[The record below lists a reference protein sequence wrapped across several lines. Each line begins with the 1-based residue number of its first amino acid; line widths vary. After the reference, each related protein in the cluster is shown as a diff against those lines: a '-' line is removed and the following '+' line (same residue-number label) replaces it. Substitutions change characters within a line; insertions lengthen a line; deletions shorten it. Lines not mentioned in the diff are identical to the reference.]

1 MGKVCES
8 YLDFMAPLETTSTAL
23 NGLLKVDGPLT
34 AVRETYS
41 LDIKRDIQKKKDEEL
56 SILYS
61 LVLANAKNAQFR
73 LVRVNDGVTRLYYRL
88 EKRSYTVLLIFM
100 IIFQIFLSVL
110 FSLLVYS
117 MVGSSERL
125 ALIVGG
131 LVFVLCMIL
140 FSFMPYS
147 ALRQSNNNRIMQNMS
162 KYFAERVNAYIAIA
176 RKYQANN
183 YY

>member
-1 MGKVCES
+1 
-8 YLDFMAPLETTSTAL
+8 
-23 NGLLKVDGPLT
+23 
-34 AVRETYS
+34 
-41 LDIKRDIQKKKDEEL
+41 
-56 SILYS
+56 
-61 LVLANAKNAQFR
+61 
-73 LVRVNDGVTRLYYRL
+73 
-88 EKRSYTVLLIFM
+88 M

-110 FSLLVYS
+110 FSLLAYS

-140 FSFMPYS
+140 FSFMPYF
-147 ALRQSNNNRIMQNMS
+147 ALRQSLNTRIMQNMS

-176 RKYQANN
+176 RKYQVNN

>member
-34 AVRETYS
+34 VVREIYS

-61 LVLANAKNAQFR
+61 QVLGNAKNAQFR
-73 LVRVNDGVTRLYYRL
+73 LVRVNDRL

-110 FSLLVYS
+110 FSLLGYS

-140 FSFMPYS
+140 FSFMPYF
-147 ALRQSNNNRIMQNMS
+147 ALRQSLNTRIMQNMS

-176 RKYQANN
+176 RKYQVNN

>member
-34 AVRETYS
+34 VVREIYS

-61 LVLANAKNAQFR
+61 QVLANAKNAQFR

-100 IIFQIFLSVL
+100 IIFQIFLSGIL
-110 FSLLVYS
+110 DGWFIRETGAYCGRSGICTLYDNFQLY
-117 MVGSSERL
+117 
-125 ALIVGG
+125 A
-131 LVFVLCMIL
+131 VFCVKTV
-140 FSFMPYS
+140 PQY
-147 ALRQSNNNRIMQNMS
+147 QD
-162 KYFAERVNAYIAIA
+162 YAEYE
-176 RKYQANN
+176 
-183 YY
+183 

>member
-34 AVRETYS
+34 VVREIYS

-61 LVLANAKNAQFR
+61 QVLANAKNAQFR

-110 FSLLVYS
+110 FSLLAYS

-131 LVFVLCMIL
+131 LVFVL
-140 FSFMPYS
+140 FSFMPYF
-147 ALRQSNNNRIMQNMS
+147 ALRQSLNTRIMQNMS

-176 RKYQANN
+176 RKYQVNN

>member
-1 MGKVCES
+1 MSKVCES
-8 YLDFMAPLETTSTAL
+8 YLDFMAPLETTSIAL

-34 AVRETYS
+34 AVRENYS

-56 SILYS
+56 GILYS
-61 LVLANAKNAQFR
+61 QVLANAKNAQFR

-88 EKRSYTVLLIFM
+88 EKRSYTVLLILM
-100 IIFQIFLSVL
+100 IIFQIFFSVI
-110 FSLLVYS
+110 FSLALYS
-117 MVGSSERL
+117 VVGSSERI

-140 FSFMPYS
+140 FSCMPYF
-147 ALRQSNNNRIMQNMS
+147 ALRQSNDNRIMRNMN

-176 RKYQANN
+176 RKYQANRQF
-183 YY
+183 